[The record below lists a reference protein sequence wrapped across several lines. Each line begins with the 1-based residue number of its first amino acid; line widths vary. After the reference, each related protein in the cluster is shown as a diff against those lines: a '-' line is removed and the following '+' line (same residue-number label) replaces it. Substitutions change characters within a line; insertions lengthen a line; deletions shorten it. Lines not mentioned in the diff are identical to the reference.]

1 MKTLTW
7 QKPGQ
12 QNVAQ
17 ELIKIIIN
25 YVAELRN
32 NYNYQCSSW
41 SVENGAYVRLK
52 NLTIGYTLPATWLAK
67 TKVISKLRVYVT
79 GADLWEHSNIRD
91 GWDPEQTRKV
101 ENLGRYPFNRTYTVG
116 INATF

>member
-25 YVAELRN
+25 YVAELRIN
-32 NYNYQCSSW
+32 IN
-41 SVENGAYVRLK
+41 ENGQNRYDISRFGLMERYL
-52 NLTIGYTLPATWLAK
+52 NLHVPEMLTYASTRIGGIVSGTLT
-67 TKVISKLRVYVT
+67 
-79 GADLWEHSNIRD
+79 
-91 GWDPEQTRKV
+91 
-101 ENLGRYPFNRTYTVG
+101 
-116 INATF
+116 